1 MKEKK
6 STDTGIQMVLEGES
20 VQDNFKDFELDDQ
33 FRDQDRRCRKDD
45 FFTRSNNFID
55 SYMLVF
61 ELFWR
66 FWGRVGHD

>member
-1 MKEKK
+1 MTSLGTKIEDAEKMI
-6 STDTGIQMVLEGES
+6 SLQ
-20 VQDNFKDFELDDQ
+20 
-33 FRDQDRRCRKDD
+33 
-45 FFTRSNNFID
+45 RSNNFID